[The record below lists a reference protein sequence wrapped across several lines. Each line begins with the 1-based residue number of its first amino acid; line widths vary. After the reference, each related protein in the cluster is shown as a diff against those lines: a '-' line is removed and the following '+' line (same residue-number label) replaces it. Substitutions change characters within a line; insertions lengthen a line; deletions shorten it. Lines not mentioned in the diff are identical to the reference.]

1 MIEYNL
7 TNEST
12 DDTCTFINF
21 DDAINKII
29 NDSNIKGLEMT
40 INNMKEKVI
49 NSILDV
55 GYCIIKVKDVLFT
68 LIVTIDGMEN
78 YCFCDKQKRKITVK

>member
-21 DDAINKII
+21 DDAIAKII

-40 INNMKEKVI
+40 INSMEEKVI
-49 NSILDV
+49 NSILDK
-55 GYCIIKVKDVLFT
+55 GYCVIKVKDITFT
-68 LIVTIDGMEN
+68 LIAYIDGIQS
-78 YCFCDKQKRKITVK
+78 FCLHNKQEEGIIVK